1 MLKLNHLQ
9 EKKLNELAKKE
20 DILLAVVYGSFAV
33 GRETEDSDIDIAIL
47 RKGGSDISDYFHEYG
62 RLVGD
67 FEEIFPGRRIDL
79 VPLRGLDPLFFHQ
92 IMSKGAFLCGDP
104 SLFRSLKIRAFMR
117 YMDAKPLFKNE
128 LLLVQKRQKYL
139 MQK

>member
-1 MLKLNHLQ
+1 MFKLNHSQ
-9 EKKLNELAKKE
+9 EKKLNELAEKE

-33 GRETEDSDIDIAIL
+33 GRETEDSDIDIAIF
-47 RKGGSDISDYFHEYG
+47 RKGESDIKDYFHDYG
-62 RLVGD
+62 RLAGN

-92 IMSKGAFLCGDP
+92 IMSKGALLYGDP
-104 SLFRSLKIRAFMR
+104 RLFQSIKVRAFMR

-139 MQK
+139 TQK